1 MAPTL
6 SREAISYLAPPTNE
20 EDQYIY
26 PDQPLDGS
34 EDTSGNDRDYNNAYG
49 KVEDDEGY
57 EKSPPAGDLL
67 DDESFTG
74 ARSLFSAASK
84 DGVNK
89 TLERRA
95 DWKDYGK
102 YTTAW
107 KDSLDTPYGGN
118 FKERPQPW
126 TEAEMLFALGEKDKN
141 GKPMKEPATYA
152 RCVKDL
158 SISLRDCEINGEP
171 GSVYADKL
179 VQSFR
184 DVAQSHTQR
193 DRELALERVRD
204 TNEEIGESTE
214 CPLPKLCL
222 RTINRETAYLRHPN
236 DKADPA

>member
-20 EDQYIY
+20 EDQYTY

-34 EDTSGNDRDYNNAYG
+34 DDTSG
-49 KVEDDEGY
+49 KVENDEGY
-57 EKSPPAGDLL
+57 ESSPPAGDLL
-67 DDESFTG
+67 DDDPFTEK
-74 ARSLFSAASK
+74 RSLFSAAIK
-84 DGVNK
+84 AGANK

-95 DWKDYGK
+95 DWNTYEKGTY
-102 YTTAW
+102 AW
-107 KDSLDTPYGGN
+107 RDSLDTPHGANY
-118 FKERPQPW
+118 KERPQPW
-126 TEAEMLFALGEKDKN
+126 TEAEMIFALGEKDKN
-141 GKPMKEPATYA
+141 GKPMKERATYA

-184 DVAQSHTQR
+184 DVAQSHNQR
-193 DRELALERVRD
+193 DRELALERLID

-222 RTINRETAYLRHPN
+222 RTINRETAYLRRPN